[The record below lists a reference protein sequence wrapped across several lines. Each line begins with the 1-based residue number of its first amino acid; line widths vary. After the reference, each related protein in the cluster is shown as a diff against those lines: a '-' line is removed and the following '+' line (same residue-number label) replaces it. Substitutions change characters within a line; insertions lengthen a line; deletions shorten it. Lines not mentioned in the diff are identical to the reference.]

1 LWRSQKLLLDHKQW
15 MLDHGQLTM
24 VQRLYMTMTQLLGL
38 VWFILMLAPLIVL
51 QRLLHREIQAV
62 FLILTRDTRFTV
74 GIFSILFLPGVF
86 LHEFSHFVMAKVLQ
100 VRTGK
105 FSIFPQ
111 ALPDG
116 RLQLGYVETARADVV
131 RDSLIGAAPLIVG
144 TLVIAYVAIYPL
156 QMRVLWDAF
165 RNGQFDLFW
174 MGVRALPKVGD
185 FYLWFYLAFA
195 VSSTM
200 MPSESDRHAWLELV
214 IAIGVLVVIA
224 LLVGAGPW
232 MLSNVAPRVSN
243 FLSSVAVIFGLSVL
257 VHILLILPTALM
269 HKLLARLTG
278 VDVA

>member
-1 LWRSQKLLLDHKQW
+1 
-15 MLDHGQLTM
+15 MPQLS
-24 VQRLYMTMTQLLGL
+24 GL
-38 VWFILMLAPLIVL
+38 FWFILVLVPLILL

-62 FLILTRDTRFTV
+62 FLILTRDTRVTM
-74 GIFSILFLPGVF
+74 GIFAMLFLPGVF
-86 LHEFSHFVMAKVLQ
+86 LHELSHFLMAKILR

-111 ALPDG
+111 SLPDG
-116 RLQLGYVETARADVV
+116 RLQLGYVETAKADVI

-144 TLVIAYVAIYPL
+144 TLFVAYVAGYHL
-156 QMRVLWDAF
+156 QMRLLWETF

-174 MGVRALPKVGD
+174 LGVRALPQAHD

-214 IAIGVLVVIA
+214 ISVAVLFGLA
-224 LLVGAGPW
+224 LLFGAGPW
-232 MLSNVAPRVSN
+232 ILSNVAPRLSL
-243 FLSSVAVIFGLSVL
+243 FLSSVAVIFGLSAF
-257 VHILLILPTALM
+257 VHVLLIVPTALF
-269 HKLLARLTG
+269 HKLLARATG